1 MQNTIVHNI
10 PVLQYTSFIACDNGD
25 THFCTT
31 IEKFTK
37 DMRQLLDEGF
47 VSVSLYD
54 AYLYS
59 RGEIQLPDKTFC
71 LIFKGG
77 YENNY
82 TQAFAVLK
90 QLSIKASIFV
100 ATDFNRRL

>member
-1 MQNTIVHNI
+1 M
-10 PVLQYTSFIACDNGD
+10 QYTSFIACDNGD

-71 LIFKGG
+71 LIFK
-77 YENNY
+77 
-82 TQAFAVLK
+82 FRMLK
-90 QLSIKASIFV
+90 
-100 ATDFNRRL
+100 